1 MCKKL
6 ICLFRCSYFIER
18 STLSAEP
25 VQPGQ
30 PSFTWEQLPYENG
43 LASGR
48 INWMPLETYAGSHF
62 YTKYRLKGDTEW
74 TRTDDILEDDYVI
87 VRNLQPDED
96 YEFAVVSVDGEYATD
111 SQVREI
117 STSGIGTLP
126 FIVFCV
132 IFR

>member
-1 MCKKL
+1 
-6 ICLFRCSYFIER
+6 
-18 STLSAEP
+18 
-25 VQPGQ
+25 
-30 PSFTWEQLPYENG
+30 
-43 LASGR
+43 
-48 INWMPLETYAGSHF
+48 MPLETYAGSHF